1 MKQEI
6 SELDYVQVDKNQ
18 PGGLVEGARGTAVSV
33 HSDFCLV
40 EFVDPDGYT
49 IGLFDIPTDEL
60 HAVQAPESGASVAR
74 EE

>member
-6 SELDYVQVDKNQ
+6 SELDYVEVGKDQ
-18 PGGLVEGARGTAVSV
+18 PEGLVEGARGTAVSV

-40 EFVDPDGYT
+40 EFVDSDGYT
-49 IGLFDIPTDEL
+49 IGLFDVPTADL
-60 HAVQAPESGASVAR
+60 RLVQPVMPGASVAR